1 MNVWGAD
8 FNQTMTIPFV
18 KLSNETLNST
28 NETVVTGNQTSQ
40 QSTRPLT
47 IVEVITDPFFRRAHT
62 NMSLIEVSNVTSTNT
77 SFFNETFT
85 NSSMQAT
92 ENETNVN
99 QTSLVGVTEST
110 VSYIPNC

>member
-28 NETVVTGNQTSQ
+28 NETVATGNQTSQ

-47 IVEVITDPFFRRAHT
+47 IVEVITDPVFRRAHT
-62 NMSLIEVSNVTSTNT
+62 NMSLIEVFNVTSTNT

-110 VSYIPNC
+110 VSYIPNS